1 MMADRIQ
8 IPPRIRP
15 IVAVVAGGSAGIG
28 LATVE
33 ALVARGHHVGILA
46 RGEDRLQA
54 LAARFG
60 DKVCTIPCDVSDA
73 EAVDRATATVV
84 EQLGVPEIWVNC
96 AMLTAF
102 SPFVEM
108 SAREFEA
115 ITDTTYH
122 GQVNGT
128 RAALSVMKRGAIVN
142 VGSGLAY
149 RPVPMQSAYCG
160 AKHAIN
166 GFTGSVRSELLR
178 DERGITLSLVQL
190 PAVNTT
196 QFGWARNRLDEAPQ
210 PAPPIYQPEV
220 AAKAVMQAVDTGARE
235 LLVGKSVLQLVF
247 GDMLLPGFLDRKL
260 AKDGV
265 EAQKSGTPQPGFREG
280 NIDGPAEHAAT
291 SHGTFDERAKED
303 GLIVDADRARKLFAF
318 GGAAVIFVLGMIVG

>member
-1 MMADRIQ
+1 MTDRTQ

-33 ALVARGHHVGILA
+33 TLVARGHHVGILA
-46 RGEDRLQA
+46 RGEDRLKA
-54 LAARFG
+54 LATRFG
-60 DKVCTIPCDVSDA
+60 DRVCTIPCDVSDA
-73 EAVDRATATVV
+73 DAVDRAATRIV
-84 EQLGVPEIWVNC
+84 ERLGVPEIWVNC

-102 SPFVEM
+102 SPFAEM
-108 SAREFEA
+108 SAQEFEA

-166 GFTGSVRSELLR
+166 GFTGSVRSELIR
-178 DERGITLSLVQL
+178 DKRGIALSLVQL

-220 AAKAVMQAVDTGARE
+220 AAKAVMQAIDTGARE

-247 GDMLLPGFLDRKL
+247 GDMVLPGFLDRKM
-260 AKDGV
+260 ADDGV

-280 NIDGPAEHAAT
+280 NLEDPAPHAAT
-291 SHGTFDERAKED
+291 SHGDFDKRAKED
-303 GLIVDADRARKLFAF
+303 GMIVDADKARKVFAL
-318 GGAAVIFVLGMIVG
+318 GGLGAAFVLGLIVG